1 MGKPSLGIISLGRNL
16 GMFFAF
22 SVLVGIASIHSAK
35 VSVNTNSISNPYM
48 GALGS
53 SPFVSPPL
61 GREDAKLGVEV

>member
-1 MGKPSLGIISLGRNL
+1 
-16 GMFFAF
+16 MFFAF